1 MAIVY
6 HDHSIGQTNS
16 ISWHGN
22 SAWHGTKIVHRDE
35 HGFEAEH
42 SALSTP
48 IDNTECSNINK
59 QSENDARMN
68 SQATYI
74 LVQMVG

>member
-1 MAIVY
+1 MV
-6 HDHSIGQTNS
+6 
-16 ISWHGN
+16 HG
-22 SAWHGTKIVHRDE
+22 SEQGI
-35 HGFEAEH
+35 EAEH

-74 LVQMVG
+74 PVPTVG